1 MITRHEITARHP
13 DGRTYLVGYTPRK
26 SRRGLLS
33 AMQNVGGPM
42 IEKLD
47 IGEDDEITWAT
58 QPTPRAFTGDWTIAF
73 TGRTQRDA
81 RMESEHPF
89 IAA

>member
-1 MITRHEITARHP
+1 MITRYEITARHP

-47 IGEDDEITWAT
+47 IGEHDEIES
-58 QPTPRAFTGDWTIAF
+58 PPLGDLPYPPD
-73 TGRTQRDA
+73 RPPL
-81 RMESEHPF
+81 E
-89 IAA
+89 

>member
-1 MITRHEITARHP
+1 MITRYEITAHHP

-47 IGEDDEITWAT
+47 IGEDDEISFAT
-58 QPTPRAFTGDWTIAF
+58 KPAPRALTGEWIIAF
-73 TGRTQRDA
+73 TGRTQLDA
-81 RMESEHPF
+81 RSEGEHEF
-89 IAA
+89 IAQ